1 MSSCW
6 VFWLIILAFQ
16 KQFESQNT
24 TILPCFISR
33 KIGHAP
39 TPMSFTL
46 PFSVL
51 ALGLSCLPCW
61 DFAPFPQG
69 RSFCSYLRVTPT

>member
-33 KIGHAP
+33 EIKHAP

-46 PFSVL
+46 PSSVL

-61 DFAPFPQG
+61 DFSPSPQG
-69 RSFCSYLRVTPT
+69 RSFCSYLGVTPN